1 MRKAAGPRSSGKAVR
16 SARKR
21 RREMSLPEYLLWE
34 QLRQRPQGLKFR
46 HEHPVGEDLSL
57 DFYCN
62 DARLA
67 IEVDGEA
74 HERGDRP
81 QRDAR
86 RDAFLASHGIHTWR
100 VTAKDILRNL
110 DGVMSG
116 LLDVVM
122 ERLPLH
128 HPAKRGGPPPRDE
141 LGEE

>member
-1 MRKAAGPRSSGKAVR
+1 MRKAAGPKGKGKAVR
-16 SARKR
+16 SARER
-21 RREMSLPEYLLWE
+21 RREMSYPEYLLWQ
-34 QLRQRPQGLKFR
+34 QLRRRPEGLKFR
-46 HEHPVGEDLSL
+46 HEHPMGENLSL

-74 HERGDRP
+74 HDRGDRP

-86 RDAFLASHGIHTWR
+86 RDAFLASHGITTWR
-100 VTAKDILRNL
+100 VTADDVLHNL
-110 DGVMSG
+110 EGVMAV
-116 LLDVVM
+116 LLSTVR

-128 HPAKRGGPPPRDE
+128 HPAKRGGPPPRAE